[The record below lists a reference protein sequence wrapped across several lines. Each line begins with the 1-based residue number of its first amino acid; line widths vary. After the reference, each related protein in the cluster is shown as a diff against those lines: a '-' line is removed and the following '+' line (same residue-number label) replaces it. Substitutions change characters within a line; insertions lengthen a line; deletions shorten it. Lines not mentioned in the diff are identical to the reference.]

1 MVFQH
6 FNLFPHMTVL
16 ENVIEAPLRVRK
28 ERKEAAG
35 GRATEL
41 LDRVG
46 LADRLR
52 AYPAQLSGGQQQRV
66 AIARALAMEP
76 KLMLFDEPTSALDP
90 ELVGDVLDVMRQLA
104 ADGMTMIVV
113 THEMASRG
121 RWATRSCSST
131 TAASSRRE
139 SRATCSQIPARSARR
154 SSSRRCCRARVRRD
168 LEAEKHLAARSA
180 AELVKGGM
188 TLGLGTGSTVAQLL
202 PALAERGLGLR
213 CVATSPVTEQVAR
226 ALGLRVEPFDSLAR
240 LDMAIDGADQIA
252 PDRWLVKGGGGA
264 HVREKIV
271 AAAADRF
278 VVIAD
283 SSKPVERI
291 SAPIPLELSAFGLRA
306 TLRKLSRASR
316 VTRRAARTAA

>member
-1 MVFQH
+1 VS
-6 FNLFPHMTVL
+6 
-16 ENVIEAPLRVRK
+16 
-28 ERKEAAG
+28 AA
-35 GRATEL
+35 
-41 LDRVG
+41 
-46 LADRLR
+46 
-52 AYPAQLSGGQQQRV
+52 
-66 AIARALAMEP
+66 
-76 KLMLFDEPTSALDP
+76 
-90 ELVGDVLDVMRQLA
+90 
-104 ADGMTMIVV
+104 
-113 THEMASRG
+113 
-121 RWATRSCSST
+121 
-131 TAASSRRE
+131 
-139 SRATCSQIPARSARR
+139 
-154 SSSRRCCRARVRRD
+154 D

-306 TLRKLSRASR
+306 TLRKLSRASPR
-316 VTRRAARTAA
+316 DAPRSPDGGVIADYTGAVGDLAGLAARLAATPGVIGHGLFEPALVSLILIGRGEVVERIG